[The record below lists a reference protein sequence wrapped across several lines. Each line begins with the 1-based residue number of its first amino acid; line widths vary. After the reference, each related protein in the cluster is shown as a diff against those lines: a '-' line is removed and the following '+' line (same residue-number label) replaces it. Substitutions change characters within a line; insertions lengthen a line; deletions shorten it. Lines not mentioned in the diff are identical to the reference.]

1 MIRTYSNHSTWIYLR
16 FVFCIFVAGLTL
28 YLYIDRHNKLTELRI
43 VIPQVSR
50 EVNMIREENTRLRY
64 EIERF
69 ESPIHLMELLRK
81 PEFSHLRYPYLNEVV
96 VVPQDILGKEMNH
109 E

>member
-1 MIRTYSNHSTWIYLR
+1 MKQAPSRQSAWIYLR
-16 FVFCIFVAGLTL
+16 LAFCIFVAGLTL
-28 YLYIDRHNKLTELRI
+28 YLYIDRHNKLTELRLAL
-43 VIPQVSR
+43 PQLSR
-50 EVNMIREENTRLRY
+50 EVNMIKEENTRLRY

-81 PEFSHLRYPYLNEVV
+81 PEFSHLHYPYLNEVFV
-96 VVPQDILGKEMNH
+96 LPQEVLEQEVKH